1 MNIKFD
7 NYDIDLD
14 ALNQDLAES
23 SSSYLDSKRWA
34 KDPEARAR
42 WNQAYNDINSRGI
55 TGFST
60 SNGRYTL
67 SHNGVAFED
76 PDGYYADAANF
87 IISRAKNMLNASKAK
102 EVEPKNLEGFG
113 GFQNRL
119 GAYIMNTNYGG
130 DANLMRRHWSSMD
143 SHDEYELYETTKR
156 KAALKKA
163 LQDYKATLEDNKYS
177 FEGTSYKDLNDL
189 KAKIDA
195 AIVSLDNPNNT
206 DYTALHQ
213 LGIDE
218 NVWFPTNEEAATE
231 ARTAA
236 EEKLAAENKAKQAK
250 EVALANQKRANQYKN
265 YRIINMSRLNGT
277 PPSGQGVEARLSG
290 YASLPKL
297 NGQQQSELIGAFK
310 YAQRKGLL
318 QNLDKDELS
327 KFGDIYA
334 NNPTRLKKIIGVE
347 GFYYDSIGNRIIQPF
362 QGAAPQQ
369 SLQDAINESNQQK
382 EQKLQAPRQL
392 SDGWKYED
400 YARVGAALGD
410 VISLGGFWANV
421 GGSIVSLLGDTTA
434 DIADDKVSTWE
445 AVKNFGKN
453 LGWTAAG
460 FIPGGK
466 LGKVAE
472 HMLRW
477 GPKILVAL
485 NDYNLLNDESNKN
498 TWNKL
503 TSDKL
508 LKEGLNDEDLK
519 NITYWVRALT
529 GTANAIKATGR
540 DIKYS
545 KARGESKQEFTTKD
559 GSKVTLS
566 NKDVKEINQAG
577 ATKGQ
582 QAAKD
587 LFKSKT
593 GKEVQDNEFSFS
605 ESGRKGLF
613 KDTRSKLQDQRLS
626 GKAIIERT
634 PIQQKYYDL
643 LQQDRNKGGWF
654 GWRPFWTRGTSSYF
668 DHFDNKGYK
677 NPLNDLTRKL
687 DPYSQQVKNTQTN
700 SSSSNNI
707 NNKSSNEIF
716 NAKDPKVNP
725 SLNHGYGKNSEGK
738 TVEPVKNPEPVSYN
752 RETMSRY
759 NDAISGRFGKE
770 SLQSGNV
777 KVGENGDLKVVQQTD
792 GTYNI
797 YFKGNQI
804 GNERNQV
811 EIQRVVSNVIK
822 QLNKKDS
829 QFGKVSAKEMGE
841 ILRSLK
847 SKGWLRHGGKLIKA

>member
-14 ALNQDLAES
+14 TLNQDLAES
-23 SSSYLDSKRWA
+23 SSTYLDSKRWA
-34 KDPEARAR
+34 KDPEARAK

-60 SNGRYTL
+60 NNGRYSL
-67 SHNGVAFED
+67 SHNGIAFED

-87 IISRAKNMLNASKAK
+87 IINRAKTLLNTTKKEPENKELEAYDSFSK
-102 EVEPKNLEGFG
+102 
-113 GFQNRL
+113 RL
-119 GAYIMNTNYGG
+119 ATHILNTNYGN
-130 DANLMRRHWSSMD
+130 DSALMSRHWNNLD
-143 SHDEYELYETTKR
+143 SKDEYGLYETSKR
-156 KAALKKA
+156 KSALKQA
-163 LQDYKATLEDNKYS
+163 LIEYKGTLEDNKYS
-177 FEGTSYKDLNDL
+177 FEGTSYKNLDDL
-189 KAKIDA
+189 KSKIDA
-195 AIVSLDNPNNT
+195 AIESLNDPNNT
-206 DYTALHQ
+206 NYDALHK

-218 NVWFPTNEEAATE
+218 NVWFPTNEEAANE

-236 EEKLAAENKAKQAK
+236 EEKLAAKNKAKQ
-250 EVALANQKRANQYKN
+250 EQQIALANQKRANQYKTFRFIDISK
-265 YRIINMSRLNGT
+265 YNGT
-277 PPSGQGVEARLSG
+277 PPTGADVQARLNS
-290 YASLPKL
+290 YYSLPRL
-297 NGQQQSELIGAFK
+297 NGQQQSELVGAFK
-310 YAQRKGLL
+310 YAQKNGLL
-318 QNLDKDELS
+318 QNLNRDELS
-327 KFGDIYA
+327 KFGDMYI
-334 NNPTRLKKIIGVE
+334 NNPTRLKKIKGVE

-369 SLQDAINESNQQK
+369 DLQDVINESNQQK

-460 FIPGGK
+460 FISGGK

-529 GTANAIKATGR
+529 GTANAVKATGR

-566 NKDVKEINQAG
+566 NKDVKEINQEG

-613 KDTRSKLQDQRLS
+613 KGTRSKLQDQRLS
-626 GKAIIERT
+626 GKTIIERT

-668 DHFDNKGYK
+668 DHFDNGGYK
-677 NPLNDLTRKL
+677 NPLNGLTRKL

-700 SSSSNNI
+700 SSSSSNI
-707 NNKSSNEIF
+707 NNKSSNETF

-725 SLNHGYGKNSEGK
+725 SLNHGQSKNSEGK
-738 TVEPVKNPEPVSYN
+738 IVEPVKNPKPVSYN

-759 NDAISGRFGKE
+759 NDAINGRFGKE

-777 KVGENGDLKVVQQTD
+777 KVGGNGDLKIVQQTD

-811 EIQRVVSNVIK
+811 EVQKIVSNVIK

-847 SKGWLRHGGKLIKA
+847 AKGWLRHGGKLIKI

>member
-23 SSSYLDSKRWA
+23 SSAYLDSKRWA

-67 SHNGVAFED
+67 SHNGIAFED

-87 IISRAKNMLNASKAK
+87 IISRAKNILNASKAK
-102 EVEPKNLEGFG
+102 EAEPKNLEEFG
-113 GFQNRL
+113 KFQERL

-130 DANLMRRHWSSMD
+130 DSNLMRRHWNSMD

-163 LQDYKATLEDNKYS
+163 LQDYKVTLEDNKYS

-189 KAKIDA
+189 KTKIDA

-218 NVWFPTNEEAATE
+218 NLWFPTNEEAANET
-231 ARTAA
+231 RTAA
-236 EEKLAAENKAKQAK
+236 QKELEEENKAKQAQ
-250 EVALANQKRANQYKN
+250 ETALINQKRANQYKTL
-265 YRIINMSRLNGT
+265 RFINMSKLNGT
-277 PPSGQGVEARLSG
+277 PPSGQDVEARLSG

-310 YAQRKGLL
+310 YAKRKGLL

-327 KFGDIYA
+327 KFGDIYI
-334 NNPTRLKKIIGVE
+334 NNPTRLKKVKGIN

-369 SLQDAINESNQQK
+369 SLQDVINENNPEAIAKRQQELQNNKKLSDEDWDIIGADTISMLGDIVSLGGGYAGVAGGLTTIISDLYADIKRGKDFWDTAKNLAKNTAWGFAGLIPGVKLARLGKRAAQLYALYNSFGIITDPDVHKSWKKLINGEDFTSHDFENLKWTLHAFTGAHNTYRGYKSNKSLEKTLNKGKVEVETKSGNKKSITLEQQK
-382 EQKLQAPRQL
+382 EINKAGGRGGQEAANKKFNEIVKEEAKEGSFEFNSENKKWYNPSRYSQKLRNAI
-392 SDGWKYED
+392 SDEKKLE
-400 YARVGAALGD
+400 
-410 VISLGGFWANV
+410 
-421 GGSIVSLLGDTTA
+421 
-434 DIADDKVSTWE
+434 
-445 AVKNFGKN
+445 GKP
-453 LGWTAAG
+453 
-460 FIPGGK
+460 IPASKMTIG
-466 LGKVAE
+466 
-472 HMLRW
+472 R
-477 GPKILVAL
+477 ILV
-485 NDYNLLNDESNKN
+485 
-498 TWNKL
+498 
-503 TSDKL
+503 
-508 LKEGLNDEDLK
+508 
-519 NITYWVRALT
+519 
-529 GTANAIKATGR
+529 
-540 DIKYS
+540 
-545 KARGESKQEFTTKD
+545 
-559 GSKVTLS
+559 
-566 NKDVKEINQAG
+566 
-577 ATKGQ
+577 
-582 QAAKD
+582 
-587 LFKSKT
+587 
-593 GKEVQDNEFSFS
+593 
-605 ESGRKGLF
+605 
-613 KDTRSKLQDQRLS
+613 
-626 GKAIIERT
+626 
-634 PIQQKYYDL
+634 
-643 LQQDRNKGGWF
+643 QDRNKPILAN
-654 GWRPFWTRGTSSYF
+654 PFLGKT
-668 DHFDNKGYK
+668 YK
-677 NPLNDLTRKL
+677 NWFTEGGPNRGYATMALGKTYQGLN
-687 DPYSQQVKNTQTN
+687 NTKQNNNSLSSTN
-700 SSSSNNI
+700 TNESNN
-707 NNKSSNEIF
+707 K
-716 NAKDPKVNP
+716 AKDPKINP
-725 SLNHGYGKNSEGK
+725 SLNHGQGKNSEGK
-738 TVEPVKNPEPVSYN
+738 IVEPVKNPEPVSYN

-759 NDAISGRFGKE
+759 NDAINGRFGKE

-777 KVGENGDLKVVQQTD
+777 KVGGNGDLKVVQQTD

-811 EIQRVVSNVIK
+811 EIQRVISSVIK

-847 SKGWLRHGGKLIKA
+847 AKGWLRHGGKLIKV